1 MNYKCPL
8 CTGELR
14 LDNHTRD
21 YFTNCEWPKVC
32 DTGPSLS
39 ETGGDYPAPVRDG
52 LEGLTF

>member
-1 MNYKCPL
+1 MDYKCPL

-32 DTGPSLS
+32 DTGPTVYHPYLRQEAITLLLS
-39 ETGGDYPAPVRDG
+39 ETD
-52 LEGLTF
+52 

>member
-32 DTGPSLS
+32 DTGPIDYEQSLFF
-39 ETGGDYPAPVRDG
+39 
-52 LEGLTF
+52 L